1 MLCWS
6 WLPCQSWR
14 KLRLMEE
21 VTYAPH
27 QGWCNSCYEWRDL
40 RSKQEIMTCLRGVLR
55 HLICQK
61 LSILIYCKCFK
72 LLEVFKAV
80 YRYFCLLPCSVF
92 IFSSWNV
99 HLLPRFSF
107 WTSRINHCLMTCSL
121 FLAIQISHEKAVR
134 FTSLFHVLHIYF
146 ISKASSIY
154 FLFHCA

>member
-1 MLCWS
+1 MSIFRADYKFHFTLLLQFYLKVKSKMLCWS

-27 QGWCNSCYEWRDL
+27 QGWCNSCYEWRYI

-92 IFSSWNV
+92 I
-99 HLLPRFSF
+99 
-107 WTSRINHCLMTCSL
+107 
-121 FLAIQISHEKAVR
+121 Q
-134 FTSLFHVLHIYF
+134 
-146 ISKASSIY
+146 Y
-154 FLFHCA
+154 FLVEMSTFSPDSVSELQE